1 MRAEYSESSSSTG
14 YARAMG
20 QLLVLY
26 TQVDQFIM
34 EACADRLLRAP
45 NLEAKMGLAKQVGDE
60 CRHVAIQRE
69 WMERFGVDPSPVIGE
84 SDLLALHD
92 HFRSL
97 DWTDFLIEL
106 YLVIEALGSQAV
118 EQIVPLADP
127 GTRESL
133 RVPLQDE
140 LDHVEFGLG
149 QLQKALAAMEVSER
163 QARLAAIPDR
173 IGALVDRLDALDLPV
188 ADWFDGV
195 GSNYL
200 KLCESLQLRRD
211 ELLEQLAA

>member
-1 MRAEYSESSSSTG
+1 MTTQTQIDSS
-14 YARAMG
+14 YALAMG

-34 EACADRLLRAP
+34 EACADRLNRAP
-45 NLEAKMGLAKQVGDE
+45 DLVAKMGLAKQVGDE

-69 WMERFGVDPSPVIGE
+69 WMVKFGVGALPLIEDA
-84 SDLLALHD
+84 ALHELHE
-92 HFRSL
+92 HFRGL
-97 DWTDFLIEL
+97 DWADFLTEL

-140 LDHVEFGLG
+140 LDHVAFGLNE
-149 QLQKALAAMEVSER
+149 LQKALAAMGVDER
-163 QARLAAIPDR
+163 QRRLQQIPER
-173 IGALVDRLDALDLPV
+173 IKTLVAWLDELNLPI
-188 ADWFDGV
+188 ADWFEGV
-195 GSNYL
+195 GSNYQQL
-200 KLCESLQLRRD
+200 SELLQVRRD
-211 ELLEQLAA
+211 EMLVALAA